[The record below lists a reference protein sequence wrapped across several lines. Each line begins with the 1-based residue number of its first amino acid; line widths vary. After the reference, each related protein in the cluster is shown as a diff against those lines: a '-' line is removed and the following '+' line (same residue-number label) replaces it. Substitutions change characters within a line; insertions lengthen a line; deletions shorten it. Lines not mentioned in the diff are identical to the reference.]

1 MQALLIGPEEKR
13 KVQAVLD
20 YAERNIIDH
29 KLLMRMANGTLPPI
43 GDNPNFVCTIP
54 KDHRVVFSY
63 EIHKGRKARHIS
75 VSVANEK
82 FPHPQA
88 VNLILKEFGFNKMI
102 VTQETDDATATML
115 SIWPEGNSI
124 NVVEFVDEESPADG
138 PVAS

>member
-1 MQALLIGPEEKR
+1 MQALLIGPEEKQ
-13 KVQAVLD
+13 KIQAVLD

-29 KLLMRMANGTLPPI
+29 KLLMRMANGTLPPV
-43 GDNPNFVCTIP
+43 GDNPNFACAIP

-75 VSVANEK
+75 VSVANK
-82 FPHPQA
+82 TLPHPQA
-88 VNLILKEFGFNKMI
+88 VNLILKEFGFNEVI
-102 VTQETDDATATML
+102 DTQKTDATATML

-124 NVVEFVDEESPADG
+124 NVVEFVDDESPADG